1 MNGDAEDARKVRH
14 DNGERLRS
22 GIAVVGLLLTA
33 VSLAA
38 SAVVYGLE
46 SDYRKFEQASKAW
59 QQLREGGSNQ
69 PAEQGNTG
77 QFDALELL
85 ASKSFSL
92 NGVRITKLDLG
103 DFHGSDARFAGAWIC
118 NSNLSKAHFD
128 GAAMQYSQL
137 RNSNLQYADFRGA
150 KLAGVDFRLSRLT
163 GTDFTDADFSNGD
176 RANFNGTCY
185 FDEGDTEALKAA
197 KRPLG
202 LPGDYFKEVGQS
214 ACRSLTPIDCNDPKD
229 QASLP

>member
-1 MNGDAEDARKVRH
+1 MNGDAEDARKARH
-14 DNGERLRS
+14 EGGERLRS

-59 QQLREGGSNQ
+59 QQLREGGSDQ

-85 ASKSFSL
+85 ASKNFSL

-103 DFHGSDARFAGAWIC
+103 DFRGSDARFAGARIC
-118 NSNLSKAHFD
+118 NSNLSKARFD
-128 GAAMQYSQL
+128 GAALQYSQL
-137 RNSNLQYADFRGA
+137 RNSNLQYADFREA

-163 GTDFTDADFSNGD
+163 GADFTGADFSNGD
-176 RANFNGTCY
+176 RPNFEGTCY
-185 FDEGDTEALKAA
+185 FDEGDTAALKAA
-197 KRPLG
+197 KQPVG
-202 LPGDYFKEVGQS
+202 LPKEYLSEIGQS
-214 ACRSLTPIDCNDPKD
+214 ACRSLAPIDCNDRND
-229 QASLP
+229 QAP